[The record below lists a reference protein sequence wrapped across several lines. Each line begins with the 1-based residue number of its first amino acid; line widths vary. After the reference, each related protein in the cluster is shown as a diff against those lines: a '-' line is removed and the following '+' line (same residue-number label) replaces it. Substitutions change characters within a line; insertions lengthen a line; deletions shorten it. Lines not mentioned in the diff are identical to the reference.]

1 MIVLMVY
8 EQPGFGYDAGMN
20 ESQLMMSEQVSLW
33 IEQLGLEKHPEGG
46 WYKETYRSSETVSSD
61 GLPDR
66 FDGERSFCTSIYF
79 LLSGDEFSA
88 LHRIKQDELW
98 HFYGGDGLSVHV
110 IDKSG
115 AYSEKKLGANLE
127 QGESFQHVVEAG
139 DWFGASVA
147 PGAYALVGC
156 TVAPGFD
163 FADFEMP
170 GRDHLLALF
179 PMHSNIITKLT
190 R

>member
-1 MIVLMVY
+1 
-8 EQPGFGYDAGMN
+8 MN
-20 ESQLMMSEQVSLW
+20 TSHTIMPEQVARW

-46 WYKETYRSSETVSSD
+46 WYRESYRSSENILSA
-61 GLPDR
+61 GLPER

-79 LLSGDEFSA
+79 LLSGDAFSA

-98 HFYGGDGLSVHV
+98 HFYAGDRLTVHV
-110 IDKSG
+110 IDRAG
-115 AYSEKKLGANLE
+115 RYSEKKLGSKLD

-139 DWFGASVA
+139 DWFGASVSA
-147 PGAYALVGC
+147 DGYALVGC

-163 FADFEMP
+163 FADFDMP
-170 GRDHLLALF
+170 GRDFLLNLF
-179 PMHSNIITKLT
+179 PQHREIIMQLT

>member
-1 MIVLMVY
+1 M
-8 EQPGFGYDAGMN
+8 PK
-20 ESQLMMSEQVSLW
+20 QVSRW

-46 WYKETYRSSETVSSD
+46 WYRETYRSSETVSPA
-61 GLPDR
+61 GLPGR

-98 HFYGGDGLSVHV
+98 HFYGGDGLTVHV
-110 IDKSG
+110 IDQAGHYKQ
-115 AYSEKKLGANLE
+115 KNLGSNIEL
-127 QGESFQHVVEAG
+127 GESFQHVVEAG
-139 DWFGASVA
+139 DWFGASVKS
-147 PGAYALVGC
+147 GGFALVGC

-170 GRDHLLALF
+170 GKDHLMALF
-179 PMHSNIITKLT
+179 PQHSNIITKLT

>member
-1 MIVLMVY
+1 MMY
-8 EQPGFGYDAGMN
+8 EQAGFGYHAGMN
-20 ESQLMMSEQVSLW
+20 ESEANMPEQAVTW

-46 WYKETYRSSETVSSD
+46 WYKEIYRSSENIPSEC
-61 GLPDR
+61 LPTR

-79 LLSGDEFSA
+79 LLCGDEFSA

-98 HFYGGDGLSVHV
+98 HFYAGSGLTVHV
-110 IDKSG
+110 INKAG
-115 AYSEKKLGANLE
+115 QYSQKNLGSDL
-127 QGESFQHVVEAG
+127 GEGDSFQHVVEAG
-139 DWFGASVA
+139 DWFGASVPA
-147 PGAYALVGC
+147 DGYALVGC

-170 GRDHLLALF
+170 GRECLLDLF
-179 PMHSNIITKLT
+179 PQHREIIMQLT